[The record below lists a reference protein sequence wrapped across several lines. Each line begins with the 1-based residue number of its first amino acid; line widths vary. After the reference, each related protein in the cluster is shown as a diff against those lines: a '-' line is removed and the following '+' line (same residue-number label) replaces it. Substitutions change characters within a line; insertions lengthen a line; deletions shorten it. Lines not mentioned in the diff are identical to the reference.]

1 MKKLYIDKEQEL
13 TTSILSKLI
22 RYFNDRIK
30 PDILMYKGYYD
41 GVGQKIMQKPHEDPS
56 KPCNKIVKNY
66 CLTTTENFCG
76 YITGTPI
83 TYAATN
89 DEQDISL
96 LLDCLNNND
105 VANSD
110 SEWLRNALICGVAY
124 QLIYINEKGEK
135 KFRNLESA
143 NSFPVYSSDL
153 DEELLY
159 FVTYTPI
166 IDWTKDDWNTRFSV
180 SVYDNENIY
189 HYECDSSFNSFVV
202 CEPEQHYL
210 SEVPIAVFE
219 LNSNCRS
226 IFEPIISLQD
236 AYNSLL
242 SAEIDDF
249 EGFVDA
255 YLILTNVLAS
265 EEELA
270 EMKRT
275 KTLLLDGDSKAEY
288 LTKSISDTQIQNMLE
303 NLNSSI
309 HTVSNSPDFSSEEFN
324 SGVSS
329 GIALQFK
336 LVGFNNIASNIE
348 AQFRK
353 ALQKRIHLLNNVF
366 GLLDTQ
372 QYVVCVTFNHNLP
385 VVLSDT
391 VTLVNSLRGLVS
403 DRTLLAQLPFVQ
415 DVDAEIEAT
424 KAADI
429 YEGAF

>member
-1 MKKLYIDKEQEL
+1 MQKLYIDKDQEL

-22 RYFNDRIK
+22 RYFNDRVK

-41 GVGQKIMQKPHEDPS
+41 GVGQKIMRKPHEDAS
-56 KPCNKIVKNY
+56 KPCNRIVKNY
-66 CLTTTENFCG
+66 CLTIAENFCG
-76 YITGTPI
+76 YITGNPI
-83 TYAATN
+83 TYAAKS

-96 LLDCLNNND
+96 LLDCLNRND

-110 SEWLRNALICGVAY
+110 SEWLRNALTCGVAY

-135 KFRNLESA
+135 KFRNLDSA

-153 DEELLY
+153 DEQLLY

-166 IDWTKDDWNTRFSV
+166 VDWTKDDWNTKFSV

-210 SEVPIAVFE
+210 NEVPVAVFE
-219 LNSNCRS
+219 LNNNCRS

-249 EGFVDA
+249 ESFVDA
-255 YLILTNVLAS
+255 YLILTDVLAT

-288 LTKSISDTQIQNMLE
+288 LTKSISDTQIQNLLE

-309 HTVSNSPDFSSEEFN
+309 HTVSCSPDFSSEEFN

-329 GIALQFK
+329 GVALQFK
-336 LVGFNNIASNIE
+336 LVGFNSIASNIE

-353 ALQKRIHLLNNVF
+353 ALTKRIQLLNNVF
-366 GLLDTQ
+366 GLLNTA
-372 QYVVCVTFNHNLP
+372 QYDVVVTFNHNLP
-385 VVLSDT
+385 TVLSDT
-391 VTLVNSLRGLVS
+391 VANVNSLRGLVS
-403 DRTLLAQLPFVQ
+403 DKTLLAQLPFVT
-415 DVDAEIEAT
+415 DVEAELEAT
-424 KAADI
+424 KANDI